1 MALGSLF
8 RVTVDAAAAKAFL
21 LERHPDFLTTVL
33 SLVELAPSKDVVRFG
48 FFLLHQ
54 LALLVPP
61 NRFHVENA
69 AAIIT
74 TALRKYQGAIFGIL

>member
-8 RVTVDAAAAKAFL
+8 RVTVDAAPAKTFL
-21 LERHPDFLTTVL
+21 LDRHPQFLTTVL
-33 SLVELAPSKDVVRFG
+33 TLVELAPSKDVVRFG

-61 NRFHVENA
+61 NQFNVEDGA
-69 AAIIT
+69 AVIA
-74 TALRKYQGAIFGIL
+74 TALRKYQGA